1 MVALN
6 PTRGRRRHSYDPRM
20 NRTPLLRTLFVSLAM
35 GTGGASARQDADA
48 PLSGPTVSPA
58 KIGPTIVERTMDG
71 SVRRVEV
78 RPEEAAVR
86 KLTLDPEESA
96 RVEAVLAER
105 ARDLDQIVRENIDLL
120 VRVQSAKA
128 AGEPKAL
135 NQVMQEFREAM
146 RPLAVKGSLA
156 QRLHEALSPDH
167 AASFD
172 LMVRDYFRA
181 LVAEGNKSRP
191 MGDPMDDSDG
201 ASDSPTATTPGTAPG
216 TPGGAPPP
224 PRKAERR
231 AAVVRQYVEVFAQ
244 EVRRSYERISAEGHQ
259 RLEELVKRLELSP
272 EQEAKVREMATEL
285 GQKTKLNPT
294 PAQRA
299 ELFGKVL
306 VLLTPE
312 QRAKAVEFVT
322 NGR

>member
-1 MVALN
+1 
-6 PTRGRRRHSYDPRM
+6 M
-20 NRTPLLRTLFVSLAM
+20 NRRPLLSTLFVALALSA
-35 GTGGASARQDADA
+35 GGASARQDADA

-58 KIGPTIVERTMDG
+58 KTGPTIVERTMDG

-105 ARDLDQIVRENIDLL
+105 ARDLDQIVRENIELL
-120 VRVQSAKA
+120 VRVQTAKA

-156 QRLHEALSPDH
+156 QQLHEALSPDH

-172 LMVRDYFRA
+172 VMVRDYFRA

-191 MGDPMDDSDG
+191 MGDPMDDSDAVG
-201 ASDSPTATTPGTAPG
+201 DSPSGTPPGTAPGTAPG

-259 RLEELVKRLELSP
+259 RLEELIKRLELSP
-272 EQEAKVREMATEL
+272 EQEAKVRDMATEF

-306 VLLTPE
+306 GLLTPE
-312 QRAKAVEFVT
+312 QRAKAMEFVT
-322 NGR
+322 DRR